1 MVKNVTSLTES
12 QRLMLEE
19 KNREALENLQNVKE
33 NLIMENYDLKS
44 KVEKLETN
52 ASAERLKFLE
62 IIKEQNLDQNNESED
77 LLKNLTR
84 IYGHEIISKQ
94 EKLQRRGRRTPGDV
108 SRLRSLVSGYTW
120 LQKSVTQPGSRLRL
134 VT

>member
-19 KNREALENLQNVKE
+19 KNREALENLQNVNE
-33 NLIMENYDLKS
+33 NLIMENYYLKS

>member
-1 MVKNVTSLTES
+1 MVENVTSITES
-12 QRLMLEE
+12 QRQMLED
-19 KNREALENLQNVKE
+19 KNREALENLQAANE
-33 NLIMENYDLKS
+33 NLLMENYDLKS
-44 KVEKLETN
+44 KVETLETN
-52 ASAERLKFLE
+52 ASVERLKFLE

-120 LQKSVTQPGSRLRL
+120 LRKSVTQPGSRLRL